1 MIRAAILQTTTA
13 MQRIL
18 LSGLLVLAMG
28 GAAGCEPTE
37 RGMTPIPA
45 PEGTGAPLFDEGV
58 EPRESQEPIDEDAP

>member
-18 LSGLLVLAMG
+18 LSGLLVLAM